1 MVGGAAQLLSLGHM
15 NWLDPQTKEILQ
27 KVVELKLA
35 PPKTAEFTLVL
46 VRNGPDHTRLV
57 RAIRRINECEESE
70 AVKLAA
76 RRTPVRVNSDLSEGD
91 ALWGQFELI
100 CCDAVSIFIR
110 SEVVD
115 QMDLAEFQSLVQKTS
130 QSTEFQPTT
139 VTITEIPQTE
149 SGLSFVD
156 QFLGSFELSRDAALP
171 SVVVVPFKKARIM
184 QHWATRVGA
193 KLQCQTN

>member
-1 MVGGAAQLLSLGHM
+1 MH
-15 NWLDPQTKEILQ
+15 WLDTQKKEILQ
-27 KVVELKLA
+27 KVGEANLT
-35 PPKTAEFTLVL
+35 PPYTAALTLVL
-46 VRNGPDHTRLV
+46 VRKGTDHDRLV
-57 RAIRRINECEESE
+57 RAICRINECDEPE

-76 RRTPVRVNSDLSEGD
+76 QRTPVRINSDLSEGD

-110 SEVVD
+110 SEVLD

-139 VTITEIPQTE
+139 VTITEIPRTE

-156 QFLGSFELSRDAALP
+156 QFLCSFEPEKVAGFP
-171 SVVVVPFKKARIM
+171 STLIVPFKKARIM
-184 QHWATRVGA
+184 EHWATRIGA
-193 KLQCQTN
+193 KLQFQAT

>member
-1 MVGGAAQLLSLGHM
+1 M
-15 NWLDPQTKEILQ
+15 NWLDTQTKEILQ
-27 KVVELKLA
+27 KVVEPKLA

-46 VRNGPDHTRLV
+46 VRKGSDHARLV
-57 RAIRRINECEESE
+57 RAIRRINECDEAE

-76 RRTPVRVNSDLSEGD
+76 RPTPVRVNSDLSEGD

-110 SEVVD
+110 SEVLD

-139 VTITEIPQTE
+139 VTISEVPRTE
-149 SGLSFVD
+149 SGLSFID
-156 QFLGSFELSRDAALP
+156 QFLGRFEAAQDVALP
-171 SVVVVPFKKARIM
+171 SDVVVPFKKARIM
-184 QHWATRVGA
+184 EHWATRVGA
-193 KLQCQTN
+193 KIQWQAN